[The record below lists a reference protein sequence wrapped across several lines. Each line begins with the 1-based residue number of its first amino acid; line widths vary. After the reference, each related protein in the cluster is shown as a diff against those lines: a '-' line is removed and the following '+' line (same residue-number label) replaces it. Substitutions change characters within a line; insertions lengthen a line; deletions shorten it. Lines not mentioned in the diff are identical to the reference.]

1 MSNERLLNLSCNWSS
16 VDELEIKVKDINKN
30 VIYKIKVDINRPD
43 KIAEALE
50 ILQKFGVNLEEI
62 LESIKQ
68 KKRKNYS
75 SFFDY

>member
-1 MSNERLLNLSCNWSS
+1 MSNEKLLNLSCNWSS